1 MYGQPLKPSECIF
14 EIGVFDNEITIVIE
28 DLTDNDNDDVREV
41 DHPDFDNYWD
51 NMMEN
56 VFSSEKFKNMKDAK
70 DWCISIGMKF
80 DCINAE
86 SDVTDEN
93 KII

>member
-1 MYGQPLKPSECIF
+1 MYMPSIF
-14 EIGVFDNEITIVIE
+14 NNSVFDNFDNEITIIIE
-28 DLTDNDNDDVREV
+28 DLTDNSNDDVREV